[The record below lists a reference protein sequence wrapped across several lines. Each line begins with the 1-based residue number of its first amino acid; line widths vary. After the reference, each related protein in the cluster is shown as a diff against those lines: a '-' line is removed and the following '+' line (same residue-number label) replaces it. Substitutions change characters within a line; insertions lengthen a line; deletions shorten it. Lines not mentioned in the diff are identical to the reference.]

1 MATTRTMGTTNTVPT
16 FSRTVDFVVAGDDF
30 DTQRMRVDADALTAA
45 IRGTGSDAQATYRIA
60 GAEVFVQTKHRPL
73 GQYGANKPSAAC
85 RLQFRREDGQL
96 DTINTKLEFSV
107 PNGMSGQVVN
117 ADGTDGGFQPSSEL
131 TARMAAVALAVVL
144 QAVLG
149 PSAASFEDSLKRG
162 LLAGI
167 ALVGA

>member
-1 MATTRTMGTTNTVPT
+1 MATTRTMGTHSTVPT

-30 DTQRMRVDADALTAA
+30 DTQRMRVDADALTSA
-45 IRGTGSDAQATYRIA
+45 IVGTGEGAQSAYRIA

-73 GQYGANKPSAAC
+73 GQYGANKPNVAC

-96 DTINTKLEFSV
+96 DTINAKVELSV

-117 ADGTDGGFQPSSEL
+117 ADGTDGGYAASSEI
-131 TARMAAVALAVVL
+131 TARMAAVALAIVV

-149 PSAASFEDSLKRG
+149 PSATSFEDSLKRG